1 MVCVQSSIELP
12 TPELDFDA
20 QVIEYSLSRTKMQQ
34 GALWM
39 EGRSQPFSLAPGG
52 LEGAAGELFVE
63 VKIVD
68 IPTEEDLEEMK
79 AASETASRSS
89 LPSTGTT
96 RSAKVALPPPRRGEL
111 CKIALQEIPVQLL
124 LDVLGK
130 GCPCVLLAWGF
141 GALNLPL
148 PVAHARLYYVD
159 FTLSF
164 LATGFTV
171 GLLGGSLGSG
181 GEYYGF
187 HTGFIDEISGANHS
201 ADCYLWSMLG
211 GIVWNMANILLC
223 KGIDMMGNAIGFP
236 LCVGLGMVT
245 GAVVAYVQDPK
256 SSLAL
261 LVPGVVVAL
270 AGISTVGLLSYRKD
284 QAFRR
289 SGSSDSSENESE
301 VEASDDYSL
310 VADDMDAIAKVEA
323 SIGAVVQF
331 FGPDGRDRI
340 RQSIDADRQ
349 QSQALA
355 QLEDNLRAQN
365 DWESADSIVKLKLD
379 ASENSLR
386 QVAPMR
392 RHIRDI
398 CDLLMELQD
407 LDVQSDAASLQS
419 IFLEMKDA
427 AAGAA
432 DKAERGQQHLIAVS
446 QQIRDIQLTYI
457 TRRDRCMS
465 DQKACEDEAE
475 NKKIEAQSLKCRA
488 VGQGAGSFAC
498 GAAGTG
504 ATGVGATVAYLGAQT
519 VASLPYL
526 GPLLTTTGPTGLFT
540 AAVVSF
546 NPVGVG
552 VLVGC
557 SVIFGAFAVKNAI
570 GMVSSIADSR
580 VAKNAAHQKE
590 EQALECRAVAD
601 QSDKV
606 GQLAKETKRV
616 AEFHKLMWSGIALA
630 ASEASTTFK
639 SLQQTDPNGAR
650 RRRFEQKMKEYAE
663 QLVNF
668 LKAVDEYLF
677 FLSKTDAFPPNFDL
691 RVLLGSDRYAQIER
705 DLAAA
710 MPAHVAP
717 SPEMPPQAAL
727 PASDAQVAL
736 PASDAQAQPA

>member
-1 MVCVQSSIELP
+1 MSGS
-12 TPELDFDA
+12 
-20 QVIEYSLSRTKMQQ
+20 
-34 GALWM
+34 
-39 EGRSQPFSLAPGG
+39 AP
-52 LEGAAGELFVE
+52 
-63 VKIVD
+63 
-68 IPTEEDLEEMK
+68 
-79 AASETASRSS
+79 
-89 LPSTGTT
+89 
-96 RSAKVALPPPRRGEL
+96 LPPSP
-111 CKIALQEIPVQLL
+111 
-124 LDVLGK
+124 
-130 GCPCVLLAWGF
+130 
-141 GALNLPL
+141 
-148 PVAHARLYYVD
+148 
-159 FTLSF
+159 
-164 LATGFTV
+164 
-171 GLLGGSLGSG
+171 SL
-181 GEYYGF
+181 
-187 HTGFIDEISGANHS
+187 
-201 ADCYLWSMLG
+201 
-211 GIVWNMANILLC
+211 V
-223 KGIDMMGNAIGFP
+223 P
-236 LCVGLGMVT
+236 
-245 GAVVAYVQDPK
+245 
-256 SSLAL
+256 SLAL
-261 LVPGVVVAL
+261 P
-270 AGISTVGLLSYRKD
+270 S
-284 QAFRR
+284 
-289 SGSSDSSENESE
+289 
-301 VEASDDYSL
+301 EASDGYLL